1 MRQRPG
7 RRPRPRAPAAAPR
20 SRLGRVDAGA
30 SGVDLPEP
38 LPYVGTWDRCALV
51 QRPPHTFSC
60 PPCRSRSALIR
71 RVPAPDPAPRA
82 ESVRHLVTTCRPGEG
97 WSNADQQFSSRPE
110 IRRSPAATSAAAG
123 QAPRRLRAGRPGMRR
138 AVVRQEGRGAGCAR
152 IHATADRNDRRGGE
166 TADPSIQ
173 LDQHAVVALAHAAP
187 HVAAEHRLAPDG
199 RTG

>member
-38 LPYVGTWDRCALV
+38 LPTSERGTAAPCAAA
-51 QRPPHTFSC
+51 PHTFLC
-60 PPCRSRSALIR
+60 PPGRSRSAHLR
-71 RVPAPDPAPRA
+71 RVPAPVATPRA
-82 ESVRHLVTTCRPGEG
+82 ESVRHTCYDVSARRRLVERGTNNFHRGPRSGG
-97 WSNADQQFSSRPE
+97 
-110 IRRSPAATSAAAG
+110 RRRQ
-123 QAPRRLRAGRPGMRR
+123 QAPQPGKRPDGSELVALACGERSYVRKDGMRAAPASTR
-138 AVVRQEGRGAGCAR
+138 RRTGTTGGVAR
-152 IHATADRNDRRGGE
+152 PPT
-166 TADPSIQ
+166 PSVQ
-173 LDQHAVVALAHAAP
+173 RDQHAVVALAHAAP